1 MAQASVQLGTSG
13 SSDPHRAMTP
23 TFPKTER
30 RSMVGPSRAGPSRFD
45 RVGVCV
51 HVFHQE
57 GHVYGRG
64 LLSGSSFP
72 VGNRVLN

>member
-1 MAQASVQLGTSG
+1 
-13 SSDPHRAMTP
+13 
-23 TFPKTER
+23 
-30 RSMVGPSRAGPSRFD
+30 MVGPSRAGPSRFD